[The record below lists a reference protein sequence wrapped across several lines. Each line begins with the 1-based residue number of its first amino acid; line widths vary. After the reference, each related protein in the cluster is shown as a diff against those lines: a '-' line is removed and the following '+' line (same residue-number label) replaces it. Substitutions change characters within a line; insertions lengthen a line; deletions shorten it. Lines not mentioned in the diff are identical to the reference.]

1 MKKNVIFV
9 IGLVV
14 FIIAL
19 IFTLNRPPKP
29 KGLIAFVI
37 DDWGYNKKHIERALE
52 IERPITI
59 AILPNLSYSKYIADR
74 FRKDNDLYDIILHLP
89 LESKSGRAEEGNTI
103 KEGMTEEKIL
113 SILDDD
119 IKTIPD
125 IVGVSNHQ
133 GSKATEDKRVM
144 KIILNELKNRKL
156 FFLDSVTSPKS
167 VCSDIARRIR
177 LKYIQ
182 RDVFLDITDQTDLEH
197 FEDYIRKQIREL
209 MDAAIKNGK
218 AIGVGHNKK
227 ATLNVIKEL
236 IPEIEEKGIKIVP
249 LKELVK

>member
-1 MKKNVIFV
+1 MKKNVLFV
-9 IGLVV
+9 IGLIIFVV
-14 FIIAL
+14 ILMFM
-19 IFTLNRPPKP
+19 LNRPPKP
-29 KGLIAFVI
+29 KGLIAFVL
-37 DDWGYNKKHIERALE
+37 DDWGYNKKNIKRVLE

-59 AILPNLSYSKYIADR
+59 AILPNLRYSKYIADK
-74 FRKDNDLYDIILHLP
+74 FRKNNDMYDIILHLP
-89 LESKSGRAEEGNTI
+89 LESKSGRAEEDNTI
-103 KEGMTEEKIL
+103 KESMTEEKIL

-144 KIILNELKNRKL
+144 KVVLNELKNRKL
-156 FFLDSVTSPKS
+156 FFLDSVTSPES

-182 RDVFLDITDQTDLEH
+182 RDIFLDITDQTDLEH
-197 FEDYIRKQIREL
+197 FEDYIKKQIREL
-209 MDAAIKNGK
+209 MDAAIENGK
-218 AIGVGHNKK
+218 AVGVGHNKK
-227 ATLNVIKEL
+227 ATLKVIKEL